1 MRVTPLRKNIQ
12 ALVPELSLSDNNTI
26 RDLQHYVVGPS
37 PDGLALDSP
46 GHLDPE
52 RSFRYVDN
60 FELLASQRVRNNPQP
75 ALSSKPID
83 FIAAVLPDS
92 GSRHRYWLYGDEN
105 HQLLILTDPE
115 GNIAVQPVAHLYQD
129 EDGNI
134 IWSAQSWAPGF
145 PLHLFED
152 PELQLVA
159 GSDRAAWL
167 SAWHTERE
175 WMDAVH
181 RCEYSNAVIGIT
193 EELSPGD
200 ANVPGLQGISSILL
214 RFERRRRE
222 LCRRTSMC
230 LRRTTGISIRGFR
243 MLAGIME
250 ASSAFRRIR
259 SGCWQEQAYPRE

>member
-1 MRVTPLRKNIQ
+1 
-12 ALVPELSLSDNNTI
+12 
-26 RDLQHYVVGPS
+26 
-37 PDGLALDSP
+37 
-46 GHLDPE
+46 
-52 RSFRYVDN
+52 
-60 FELLASQRVRNNPQP
+60 
-75 ALSSKPID
+75 
-83 FIAAVLPDS
+83 VLPDS

-193 EELSPGD
+193 EELSPGE
-200 ANVPGLQGISSILL
+200 ANVPGLQGISSIQL

-222 LCRRTSMC
+222 LVQADFHVFASDHWNCNSRFPNAGGNHGSF
-230 LRRTTGISIRGFR
+230 LRISTHSVW
-243 MLAGIME
+243 MLAGAGIPAGVVTKPYDSLNF
-250 ASSAFRRIR
+250 ASTLLSLTGQKPPMPGHVVSLQEEKATAPSRNAETTTSGSAAQRRD
-259 SGCWQEQAYPRE
+259 E